1 MEKILYLE
9 CYSGISGDMTVG
21 ALLDLGASRERLE
34 KALESLHVDGYHLHF
49 GRTKKCGI
57 DAYDFDVHLEE
68 DGHHHGEE
76 HLHEEDHHHEEEH
89 HHHEEDNHHHGEDH
103 HHEGEHH
110 HPHVHRNLNDIYE
123 MIDRME
129 EKETVRQLARKMFRI
144 VAEAEAKA
152 HGLPI
157 DQVHFH
163 EVGAIDSIVDII
175 STAVLVDDLRVDRVI
190 VSPLSEGR
198 GYVRCQHGVMPVPVP
213 ATAEIAE
220 AYGLKL
226 CLTDNEGEMVTP
238 TGAAI
243 AAALGSGNRLPERY
257 VIRKVGIGAGN
268 KDFKNANILRAMIL
282 EPEEEE
288 TGRKL
293 WVLETNIDDCTGE
306 ALGFV
311 MEQLLKQGAKDVWHT
326 PIYMKKNRPA
336 VLLSVLCSEGD
347 RETMEEIIFIHT
359 TTIGIRRYQVERTAL
374 KRREI
379 QVETP
384 WGPASA
390 KVCSRGGRPWVAP
403 EYESVKSICE
413 NQGISFGQAYRT
425 IRKIGE
431 EMEE

>member
-34 KALESLHVDGYHLHF
+34 KALESLHVDGYNLHF

-76 HLHEEDHHHEEEH
+76 HCHGEEH
-89 HHHEEDNHHHGEDH
+89 HHDEEHP
-103 HHEGEHH
+103 HEGGHH

-123 MIDRME
+123 IIDRME
-129 EKETVRQLARKMFRI
+129 EKEEVRQLARKMFRI

-157 DQVHFH
+157 EQVHFH

-175 STAVLVDDLRVDRVI
+175 STAVLVDDLQVDRVI

-213 ATAEIAE
+213 ATAGIAA

-226 CLTDNEGEMVTP
+226 RLTDNEGEMVTP

-243 AAALGSGNRLPERY
+243 AAALGSGDRLPERY

-282 EPEEEE
+282 EPEEEAAKK
-288 TGRKL
+288 KL

-311 MEQLLKQGAKDVWHT
+311 MEQLLKEGAKDVWHT

-336 VLLSVLCSEGD
+336 VLLSVLCTEEE

-374 KRREI
+374 ARREI
-379 QVETP
+379 RVETP
-384 WGPASA
+384 WGPAKA

-413 NQGISFGQAYRT
+413 NQGISFEQAYRT
-425 IRKIGE
+425 IRRMGE
-431 EMEE
+431 EMEG

>member
-89 HHHEEDNHHHGEDH
+89 HHHEEEH

-213 ATAEIAE
+213 ATAGIAE

-413 NQGISFGQAYRT
+413 NQGISFEQAYRT